1 MNQQIPSAIK
11 AAIAVTPTDN
21 REMQY
26 LRNLLITL
34 AKDVQGAPNSFVI
47 SNPRDDAKW
56 NNRPDRETGMWLFRG
71 TEVNVFGPSGQ
82 VSSQIDLLFDDGVRG
97 YLLTGYRVTVYDANG
112 KSKFVTRTE
121 GSNAYTNNKVL
132 ASKVKSD
139 LVKLLGF
146 DPADPAVRN
155 SADILSSVKET
166 LTRLSQDATN
176 VMASCVILQSLQ
188 IQLPQNIS
196 FTRGIIS
203 ANERSLLDFGDNSL
217 ARRIAQD
224 FLVGSNAKS
233 TLTIN
238 ATFRDAIVSHRGM
251 ESVADAALFAFMDK
265 NKCPLKVSVDSVGA
279 TGTTLTLDLILS
291 R

>member
-1 MNQQIPSAIK
+1 MTKISSAIQ

-21 REMQY
+21 RDMQY

-47 SNPRDDAKW
+47 SNLREDAKW
-56 NNRPDRETGMWLFRG
+56 SNRVDRETGLWLFKG

-97 YLLTGYRVTVYDANG
+97 YLLKGYRITVYDAAG
-112 KSKFVTRTE
+112 KSKSVTQTADVD
-121 GSNAYTNNKVL
+121 AYTNNKVL
-132 ASKVKSD
+132 ASKVRTD
-139 LVKLLGF
+139 LIKLLGF
-146 DPADPAVRN
+146 DPSDPAIRN
-155 SADILSSVKET
+155 SADILVSVKET

-176 VMASCVILQSLQ
+176 VLASCVILQSLQ

-224 FLVGSNAKS
+224 FMVSPNAKS
-233 TLTIN
+233 TLSIS
-238 ATFRDAIVSHRGM
+238 ATFRDAIVTHKAM
-251 ESVADAALFAFMDK
+251 DTVADAALFAFMDK
-265 NKCPLKVSVDSVGA
+265 NKCPLKVSLVNASA
-279 TGTTLTLDLILS
+279 MGTTLTLDISLS